1 MDWSDFA
8 VASLTGMFTI
18 AGVGIGAWMARKAE
32 LKRQKI
38 ELLSEAYAK
47 FTSDAFSCA
56 EKITF
61 ENAKSLSVSVARVGL
76 LCSKEAHQKA
86 DEIAM
91 LAVTRPIDPK
101 AISELMDE
109 FLSLA
114 KKEIE

>member
-1 MDWSDFA
+1 MDWSELA
-8 VASLTGMFTI
+8 VAALTGIFTI
-18 AGVGIGAWMARKAE
+18 AGVGTGAWMAQRTE
-32 LKRQKI
+32 LKRQKV

-56 EKITF
+56 EEVTF
-61 ENAKSLSVSVARVGL
+61 ESAKNLSISVSRVGL

-91 LAVTRPIDPK
+91 LAVKRPIDPEK
-101 AISELMDE
+101 LSSLMDE
-109 FLSLA
+109 FLLLA

>member
-1 MDWSDFA
+1 MDWSNFA
-8 VASLTGMFTI
+8 VAALTGMFTI
-18 AGVGIGAWMARKAE
+18 AGVGIGAWMAQRAE

-38 ELLSEAYAK
+38 ELLSEAYAR
-47 FTSDAFSCA
+47 FTADAFSCA
-56 EKITF
+56 ETITF

-91 LAVTRPIDPK
+91 LAVKRPIDPEK
-101 AISELMDE
+101 LSSLMDE

>member
-1 MDWSDFA
+1 MDWSDLA
-8 VASLTGMFTI
+8 VAALTGMFTI
-18 AGVGIGAWMARKAE
+18 VGVGIGVWMAQRTE
-32 LKRQKI
+32 MKRQKI

-56 EKITF
+56 EELTF

-91 LAVTRPIDPK
+91 LAVKRPIDPEK
-101 AISELMDE
+101 LSALMEE

-114 KKEIE
+114 KKEVE